1 VFGEHPSVI
10 PRQFFFFFIC
20 PFFLSYKT
28 SRVQI
33 LEKGGVAC
41 SPQIAVQA
49 PQWHGG
55 ETLNL
60 TLICCSIDSG
70 LTPCGSR
77 HTKP

>member
-1 VFGEHPSVI
+1 
-10 PRQFFFFFIC
+10 
-20 PFFLSYKT
+20 
-28 SRVQI
+28 VQI

-70 LTPCGSR
+70 LTQCGSR